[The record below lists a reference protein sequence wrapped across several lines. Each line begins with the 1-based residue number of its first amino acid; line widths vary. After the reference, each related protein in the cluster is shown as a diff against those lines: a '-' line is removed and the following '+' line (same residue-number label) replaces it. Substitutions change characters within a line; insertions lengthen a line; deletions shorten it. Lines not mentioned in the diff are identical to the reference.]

1 MSRLFSLL
9 APPTKNNESLILL
22 SKPCEFSCNEKKSTL
37 GGGVLP
43 SSTENHKIYTRLHR
57 NCESGLVI
65 IYKHAAH
72 RLAGPAQATGRGDS
86 MDR

>member
-37 GGGVLP
+37 GGGGL
-43 SSTENHKIYTRLHR
+43 TLKHR
-57 NCESGLVI
+57 KSQNIHTCTQELSGLVI